1 MWSLRSL
8 TLASSAAVLLSLS
21 STLLHAQ
28 TTPSSEEQ
36 ALRQRVEDLERQ
48 LKQLEERFNQQ
59 QAKPEAPAAA
69 QASQPVETA
78 QPAEP
83 SPQEQAMQKQIDEL
97 NRQVKTLEQKE
108 PSPQAVAA
116 KKNGLTLRPGA
127 RPGLLLTSPDSDF
140 QLRFGALVQVD
151 YRGYLDQPA
160 VPPGSAVNEF
170 LLRRVR
176 PIFEGGYDNF
186 GFLIVSDF
194 GNNQD
199 TSPKS
204 APTPQIFDAFIYWS
218 AATELNVRVGK
229 FKAPLGLE
237 LLQEDVNLGFPERA
251 FPSDLVPNRDIGIM
265 FSGAVLKRTVNYAV
279 GVFDGAVD
287 NTNVG
292 TGDFNNG
299 KDFNARIF
307 AQPWRNANLKALSG
321 LGLGIAYG
329 RGLQSGSVGTPAL
342 PTYVTPG
349 QQSFFTYTAGTS
361 ANGERVT
368 WAPQLYYSVGPF
380 GLLGEYTSTAQEFT
394 RPTNTQNVSNNAW
407 QIQLAWVLTG
417 EDASYYGVIP
427 AHPFNPSKGQWGSL
441 ELIARVSK
449 LTVDHDAFVGSAA
462 TQLASP
468 STQAS
473 KATDYG
479 IGLSWDLS
487 REIRIMLDYDQT
499 SFDGGAVNGGDRPDE
514 KVFIVRFQYA
524 I

>member
-1 MWSLRSL
+1 MRSLRSS
-8 TLASSAAVLLSLS
+8 TFASSAAVILSLS
-21 STLLHAQ
+21 PGLLHAQ

-59 QAKPEAPAAA
+59 AKPEAPATGQPA
-69 QASQPVETA
+69 QPVEA
-78 QPAEP
+78 AKPAEP

-97 NRQVKTLEQKE
+97 GQQVKSLEQKA

-160 VPPGSAVNEF
+160 VPPGSATNEF

-186 GFLIVSDF
+186 GFLIVPDF

-199 TSPKS
+199 TSPTT

-218 AATELNVRVGK
+218 AATEFNVRVGK

-237 LLQEDVNLGFPERA
+237 LLQEDVNLAFPERA

-287 NTNVG
+287 NSNVG

-307 AQPWRNANLKALSG
+307 AQPWKNTNLKALSG
-321 LGLGIAYG
+321 LGVGIAYG

-361 ANGERVT
+361 ANGERIT

-380 GLLGEYTSTAQEFT
+380 SLLGEYTNTAQEFT
-394 RPTNTQNVSNNAW
+394 RATNTQNVSNNAW
-407 QIQLAWVLTG
+407 QVQLAWVLSG

-427 AHPFNPSKGQWGSL
+427 THSFNPSKGQWGSL
-441 ELIARVSK
+441 ELVARVSK

-462 TQLASP
+462 TQLANP
-468 STQAS
+468 STQAN

-479 IGLSWDLS
+479 VGLSWDLS
-487 REIRIMLDYDQT
+487 REIRILLDYDQT

-514 KVFIVRFQYA
+514 KVIIVRFQYA